1 METVKYDIGSKR
13 KSAALDGVKKSKTF
27 LEGKSAETMAKSCDA
42 ASGNG
47 KVCLDLLKQM
57 DAALDPL
64 SGFIKDSQDA
74 FTGSEQERT
83 ALDMAYIEQGKVTKL
98 LTQLEEFMVPT
109 SYITPVPDEYNDLPQ
124 LKKRATV
131 EMLIKK
137 GEPGA
142 QFDVNGVNYPEAR
155 LTMVIDGYTCKCI
168 FSNTSS
174 CLHTTTY
181 FLLSVPL
188 SVSHKQPPLQVA
200 TLWIW

>member
-124 LKKRATV
+124 LKTRATV

-142 QFDVNGVNYPEAR
+142 QFDVNGVNYYEN
-155 LTMVIDGYTCKCI
+155 C
-168 FSNTSS
+168 
-174 CLHTTTY
+174 TY
-181 FLLSVPL
+181 WGFLLNSKNICNSRYPDDYSFSLLFFYGNVCIIF
-188 SVSHKQPPLQVA
+188 
-200 TLWIW
+200 T